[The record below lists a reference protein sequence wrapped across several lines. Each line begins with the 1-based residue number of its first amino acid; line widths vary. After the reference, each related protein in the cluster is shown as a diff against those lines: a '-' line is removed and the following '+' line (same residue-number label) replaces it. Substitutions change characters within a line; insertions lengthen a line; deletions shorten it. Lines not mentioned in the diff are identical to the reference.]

1 MLLNRGIVWRLVR
14 INPNKSSPLHEPEQ
28 LTAGNPFI
36 GVNSFNITEK
46 AEVDTYNCRS
56 HGSAQ
61 AQVCEVMLRLQI
73 VRLLVP
79 RNRVLELE
87 SFRGTSLNQRLREE
101 YSIV

>member
-1 MLLNRGIVWRLVR
+1 MLLNRGIVWRLVQ

-36 GVNSFNITEK
+36 GVNRFNITEK
-46 AEVDTYNCRS
+46 SEVDIYNCRS
-56 HGSAQ
+56 HGTAQ
-61 AQVCEVMLRLQI
+61 AQVCEVMLRLRI